1 MIFLISDFLSQRF
14 ENELKFCSHR
24 NDLVAIQIIDPAEI
38 ELPRAGKVYVNNP
51 ENDRFL
57 VIIQALTIWIN
68 AKNLGVAC
76 GEEIPDSIRSYIAIL
91 REYF

>member
-1 MIFLISDFLSQRF
+1 MIQSVLGLSQHGSMQ
-14 ENELKFCSHR
+14 K
-24 NDLVAIQIIDPAEI
+24 DIQKSIGRD
-38 ELPRAGKVYVNNP
+38 NP

-76 GEEIPDSIRSYIAIL
+76 DDEIPDSIKSYIAIL
-91 REYF
+91 KEYFGIEVEHLLK